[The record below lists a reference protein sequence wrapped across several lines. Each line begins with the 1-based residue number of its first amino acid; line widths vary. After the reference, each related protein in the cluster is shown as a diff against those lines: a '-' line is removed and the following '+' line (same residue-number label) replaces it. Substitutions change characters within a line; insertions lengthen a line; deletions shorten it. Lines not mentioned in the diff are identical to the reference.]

1 MSSDCPD
8 SPDSPC
14 RHFVV
19 ERDGNAVGALRCTFP
34 AAGVVHLQ
42 RFCILS
48 HVRGCGVGRAALAA
62 LEEYYRPTMRR
73 IELDAKFQA
82 EGFYRACGYR
92 TVSGQVRGGRRR
104 AREND
109 QGPVMTKLPGTRFRR
124 AGSREFFFMEAQ
136 GFSVDVFRQAA
147 RPLGMQRDAQNQ
159 TDTEVHHDHA
169 GTSGGEKRQC
179 DADDRQDLEIHA
191 QIDDAL

>member
-1 MSSDCPD
+1 MNPNTTDSPNHELPQIHEVVLCPADTNALLRANLEVRRAVFTVEHGIPQSVEQDELDCPD

-92 TVSGQVRGGRRR
+92 TVSDKFV
-104 AREND
+104 E
-109 QGPVMTKLPGTRFRR
+109 
-124 AGSREFFFMEAQ
+124 AGVEHVKM
-136 GFSVDVFRQAA
+136 
-147 RPLGMQRDAQNQ
+147 L
-159 TDTEVHHDHA
+159 
-169 GTSGGEKRQC
+169 K
-179 DADDRQDLEIHA
+179 DL
-191 QIDDAL
+191 